1 MRVNSIFYCVWF
13 FGWVGVFSKSPCNSH
28 FIIQQ
33 ATELAEYTAKIALL
47 EEARKRK
54 ESEVEEWQIRV
65 SICFTSCSKILWFLA
80 WCDFSN
86 MWKQTSVQQ

>member
-1 MRVNSIFYCVWF
+1 MFGSLVGLVF
-13 FGWVGVFSKSPCNSH
+13 FLSLCNSH

-65 SICFTSCSKILWFLA
+65 SICFTSCSKILCLSRA
-80 WCDFSN
+80 YCGS
-86 MWKQTSVQQ
+86 

>member
-1 MRVNSIFYCVWF
+1 MGLFSVSSVLLLCLGFFLLWF
-13 FGWVGVFSKSPCNSH
+13 FFIFKSSYSSS

-47 EEARKRK
+47 EEAKRRK

-65 SICFTSCSKILWFLA
+65 SICFKATLQFY
-80 WCDFSN
+80 
-86 MWKQTSVQQ
+86 T